1 MKYFHLL
8 KFLPLDLIHYI
19 YYINTVNSANII
31 IKKYRFYKK
40 VIYVI
45 SNIRNFILNDDIVSD
60 YIIDSFNFIINNTFP
75 NKYNK
80 LFWEHLLNLISNK
93 LGIFNVYFI
102 ILACNNNYNFKKDD
116 INYTNF
122 EIAINL
128 WLKMCQK
135 YDISFSVFTSKNFT
149 NISKKY
155 EQVTIKSRN
164 LIKLKNF
171 DKFIHCPVVYINN
184 KNESIK
190 TNWDYINSV

>member
-45 SNIRNFILNDDIVSD
+45 KNVKNFILNDDIVSD
-60 YIIDSFNFIINNTFP
+60 YIINSFNFIINNTFP

-93 LGIFNVYFI
+93 LGTFNVYFI
-102 ILACNNNYNFKKDD
+102 ILALNNNFKKND
-116 INYTNF
+116 IKYKNF

-135 YDISFSVFTSKNFT
+135 YDISFTVFTSKNFL

-155 EQVTIKSRN
+155 QQVTIKSRN

-171 DKFIHCPVVYINN
+171 NKFIHRPAIYINN
-184 KNESIK
+184 KNESIQ
-190 TNWDYINSV
+190 TNWHYINSI

>member
-45 SNIRNFILNDDIVSD
+45 KNVKNFILNDDIVSD
-60 YIIDSFNFIINNTFP
+60 YIINSFNFIINNTFP

-93 LGIFNVYFI
+93 LGTFNVYFM
-102 ILACNNNYNFKKDD
+102 ILALNNNFKKND
-116 INYTNF
+116 IKYKNF

-135 YDISFSVFTSKNFT
+135 YDISFTVFTSKNFS

-155 EQVTIKSRN
+155 QQVTIKSRN

-171 DKFIHCPVVYINN
+171 NKFIHRPAIYINN
-184 KNESIK
+184 KNESIQ
-190 TNWDYINSV
+190 TNWHYINSI

>member
-45 SNIRNFILNDDIVSD
+45 KNVKNFILNDDIVSD
-60 YIIDSFNFIINNTFP
+60 YIINSFNFIINNTFP

-93 LGIFNVYFI
+93 LGTFNVYFI
-102 ILACNNNYNFKKDD
+102 ILACNNNFNKDD
-116 INYTNF
+116 IKYKNF

-135 YDISFSVFTSKNFT
+135 YDISFTVFTSKNFS

-155 EQVTIKSRN
+155 QQVTIKSRN

-171 DKFIHCPVVYINN
+171 NKFIHRPAIYINN
-184 KNESIK
+184 KNESIQ
-190 TNWDYINSV
+190 TNWHYINSI

>member
-45 SNIRNFILNDDIVSD
+45 KNVKNFILNDDIVSD
-60 YIIDSFNFIINNTFP
+60 YIINSFNFIINNTFP

-93 LGIFNVYFI
+93 LGTFNVYFI
-102 ILACNNNYNFKKDD
+102 ILALNNNFKKND
-116 INYTNF
+116 IKYKNF

-135 YDISFSVFTSKNFT
+135 YDISFTVFTSKNFS

-155 EQVTIKSRN
+155 QQVTIKSRN

-171 DKFIHCPVVYINN
+171 NKFIHRPAIYINN
-184 KNESIK
+184 KNESIQ
-190 TNWDYINSV
+190 TNWHYINSI

>member
-45 SNIRNFILNDDIVSD
+45 KNVKNFILNDDVVSD
-60 YIIDSFNFIINNTFP
+60 YIINSFNFIINNTFP

-93 LGIFNVYFI
+93 LGTFNVYFM
-102 ILACNNNYNFKKDD
+102 ILALNNNFKKND
-116 INYTNF
+116 IKYKNF

-135 YDISFSVFTSKNFT
+135 YDISFTVFTSKNFS

-155 EQVTIKSRN
+155 QQVTIKSRN

-171 DKFIHCPVVYINN
+171 NKFIHRPAIYINN
-184 KNESIK
+184 KNESIQ
-190 TNWDYINSV
+190 TNWHYINSI